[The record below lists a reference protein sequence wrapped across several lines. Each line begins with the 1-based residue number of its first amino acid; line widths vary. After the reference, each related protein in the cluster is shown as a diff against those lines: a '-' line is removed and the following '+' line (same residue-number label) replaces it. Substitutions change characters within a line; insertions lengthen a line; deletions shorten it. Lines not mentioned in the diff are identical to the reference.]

1 MNKLTFGALFGITRK
16 PYLCTFTLPFLNY
29 VETCCTYMW
38 QARSVVLE
46 IRAFQ
51 EILTIFFVWDLSHL
65 RYFYSGF
72 FQGVK
77 DCWPSGRRHRSEERE
92 SNKITTR
99 NVKKGATTFALETT
113 SSLVLVSLLTF

>member
-1 MNKLTFGALFGITRK
+1 MVSLESLI
-16 PYLCTFTLPFLNY
+16 Y
-29 VETCCTYMW
+29 VLSHFHFSTMLRHDVLMW

-46 IRAFQ
+46 IHAFQ
-51 EILTIFFVWDLSHL
+51 EILSVFLVWNLGHL
-65 RYFYSGF
+65 GYFYSGF

-99 NVKKGATTFALETT
+99 NVKKGATTFALVT
-113 SSLVLVSLLTF
+113 SLSLALTSLLT